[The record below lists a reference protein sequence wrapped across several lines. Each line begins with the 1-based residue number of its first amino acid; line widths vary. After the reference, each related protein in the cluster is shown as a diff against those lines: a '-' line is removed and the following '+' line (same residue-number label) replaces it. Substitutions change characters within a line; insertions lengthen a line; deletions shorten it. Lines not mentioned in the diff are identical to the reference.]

1 MKSVFGSFVKEVF
14 VRILI
19 SVLLYGVYY
28 QYITPLEFIYS
39 LVFVYGI
46 SLLLIVFYANKVK
59 RIVLHFK
66 IPKQSK
72 AIWTYTIFII
82 LSASIANMLLDIDK
96 YMIKHYM
103 DIDNIAFYSV
113 AIFIAMVIS
122 IPSRAMHQI
131 TYPITAKLMSEQK
144 WEELNELYKKTSITL
159 QVIGGLL
166 LVGILVNIN
175 QLYLLLPKE
184 YSQGLF
190 VVFTIGLSKYFDLML
205 GNNNAI
211 IFNSKYYKAVLS
223 LGIVLV
229 VLIVLL
235 NMYFIPNY
243 GLNGAAMATLIAIT
257 LYSLA
262 KLLFVILRMNLFPFT
277 FKTIVALGVVII
289 TFLVFY
295 YWDFTFHPVINITIK
310 SILVS
315 AFYLGLCHVFKISS
329 DINFVMNS
337 VIKKVL
343 K

>member
-1 MKSVFGSFVKEVF
+1 MWVIPVVAVFMGYFEIFYAWLRAHMKSVFGSFVKEVF

-66 IPKQSK
+66 VPKQSK

-131 TYPITAKLMSEQK
+131 TYPITEK
-144 WEELNELYKKTSITL
+144 
-159 QVIGGLL
+159 
-166 LVGILVNIN
+166 
-175 QLYLLLPKE
+175 
-184 YSQGLF
+184 
-190 VVFTIGLSKYFDLML
+190 
-205 GNNNAI
+205 
-211 IFNSKYYKAVLS
+211 
-223 LGIVLV
+223 
-229 VLIVLL
+229 
-235 NMYFIPNY
+235 
-243 GLNGAAMATLIAIT
+243 
-257 LYSLA
+257 
-262 KLLFVILRMNLFPFT
+262 
-277 FKTIVALGVVII
+277 
-289 TFLVFY
+289 
-295 YWDFTFHPVINITIK
+295 
-310 SILVS
+310 
-315 AFYLGLCHVFKISS
+315 
-329 DINFVMNS
+329 
-337 VIKKVL
+337 
-343 K
+343 